1 QDRGLAIVGDVGGN
15 LIHRKRLEPS
25 GVELKARRIDE
36 QREFIASRDTWFR
49 PVQFLNAPDGAL
61 HVLDMYRET
70 IEHPASLPPIIKK
83 HLDLTSG
90 RDRGRVYRVVPE
102 GFQQPALP
110 RLDQASTA
118 ELVSTLE
125 HANGWHRDTA
135 ARLLYQRQDKAAIA
149 PLEKLAVGSK
159 RPEGRLHALYALQGL
174 GGLSEGAVVRAL
186 DDEHPRVREH
196 AVRLAEGLI
205 PKSRGVRQKLVQ
217 MTDDPDLRVRY
228 QLAFTLGEL

>member
-90 RDRGRVYRVVPE
+90 RDRGRIYRIVPE
-102 GFQQPALP
+102 GFQQPKLP
-110 RLDQASTA
+110 QLSKATTA
-118 ELVSTLE
+118 ELVALLE
-125 HANGWHRDTA
+125 HDNGWHRDTA
-135 ARLLYQRQDKAAIA
+135 ARLLYQRQDMSAVPA
-149 PLEKLAVGSK
+149 LTKLAQNSQS
-159 RPEGRLHALYALQGL
+159 PLGRLHALHALA
-174 GGLSEGAVVRAL
+174 GARNLTADVVAQSLHDR
-186 DDEHPRVREH
+186 DPRVRAAATSLAAPFASDSKVVAE
-196 AVRLAEGLI
+196 RL
-205 PKSRGVRQKLVQ
+205 S
-217 MTDDPDLRVRY
+217 T
-228 QLAFTLGEL
+228 